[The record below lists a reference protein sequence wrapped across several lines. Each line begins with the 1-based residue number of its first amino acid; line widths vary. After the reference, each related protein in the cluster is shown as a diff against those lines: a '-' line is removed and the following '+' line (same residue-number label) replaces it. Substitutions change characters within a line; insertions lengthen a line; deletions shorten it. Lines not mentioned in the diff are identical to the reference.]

1 MSSHKDKSDLIEI
14 TVYSPFLIKENQAL
28 DHTFSSLDEC
38 HRVWGEQ
45 YSEYYKY
52 NIWIV
57 KAEKVYIS
65 QKGHASG

>member
-1 MSSHKDKSDLIEI
+1 MSIYEEKNDLEEI
-14 TVYSPFLIKENQAL
+14 TVYSPFLIQEHHGL
-28 DHTFSSLDEC
+28 DHTFPSLEAC

-52 NIWIV
+52 SIWVV
-57 KAEKVYIS
+57 KTEKIYIS